1 MKWNKTKKASTLF
14 ESSFPG
20 IKKITL
26 KEKFVF
32 IAPDVQL

>member
-1 MKWNKTKKASTLF
+1 MKWNKTKKASKLF